1 MTNKFPLIIGFITL
15 LLIVGGIFVFSK
27 NSNSSPTP
35 PVDADSYLYF
45 WGEGCPH
52 CKNVAAF
59 LDSWDKKD
67 KIKLDKREVWYNTAN
82 AKLMQE
88 KSKVCNLKTSE
99 MGVPLMITPD
109 GKCLI
114 GDEPIINLFKSL

>member
-1 MTNKFPLIIGFITL
+1 MKDKFPLIIGAITL
-15 LLIVGGIFVFSK
+15 ILIIGGIFTFSN
-27 NSNSSPTP
+27 NSQSSPTP
-35 PVDADSYLYF
+35 PVATDSYLYF

-52 CKNVAAF
+52 CKNVADF
-59 LDSWDKKD
+59 LETWDGKD
-67 KIKLDKREVWYNTAN
+67 KIKLDKREVWYNRDN

-88 KSKVCNLKTSE
+88 KSKICNLKQSE

-114 GDEPIINLFKSL
+114 GDEPIINLLKSL